1 MKTILYAFLL
11 WVIFKGIAFLFFPAF
26 MRNFISQ
33 NIIEQPIPQLKLFGG
48 LLLICSAIIWIFL
61 KKYYPL

>member
-1 MKTILYAFLL
+1 MKTLLYAFLL
-11 WVIFKGIAFLFFPAF
+11 WLMFKGIAFLFFPAL

-33 NIIEQPIPQLKLFGG
+33 NIIELPIARLKLFGG
-48 LLLICSAIIWIFL
+48 LLLVCTALMWIFL